1 LQRTIFVVKCCK
13 KELQNF
19 TIDCIIKGIKNDG
32 SICKQYVKSSML
44 LSQYGELSVYIVN
57 AAGLETDMLI
67 SCSEQEEKINRIY
80 EAYKQLMLYAAY
92 QILENREDAEDA
104 LQMAMLGIC
113 RNASQIDEKASEQ
126 KIRSYVVTAA
136 QNAAY
141 SIQRSQVRHCS
152 RDTSLDELHE
162 KAGDVIAD
170 ERSFIEMLAIQERY
184 REVVEA
190 IRNLPELYREVM
202 FFHYVEEQSI
212 QTIAKRLGR
221 KEDAV
226 RQQLSRGRKMLI
238 RKLKKKE
245 DI

>member
-1 LQRTIFVVKCCK
+1 
-13 KELQNF
+13 
-19 TIDCIIKGIKNDG
+19 
-32 SICKQYVKSSML
+32 ML

-190 IRNLPELYREVM
+190 IRNLPGLYREVM